1 MKKVLSRAENPSA
14 QLGRITTIY
23 VFAFPFNLHSLS
35 VYLPYLFICYYRHM
49 VSNISYIDDT
59 RVAVWGWS
67 YGGYLAAQLL
77 AEDDRRL
84 ISCAVSVAPVVK
96 WQLYGKFISSFF

>member
-1 MKKVLSRAENPSA
+1 
-14 QLGRITTIY
+14 
-23 VFAFPFNLHSLS
+23 
-35 VYLPYLFICYYRHM
+35 M

-96 WQLYGKFISSFF
+96 WQLYGKFTSSFVGLIY

>member
-1 MKKVLSRAENPSA
+1 
-14 QLGRITTIY
+14 
-23 VFAFPFNLHSLS
+23 
-35 VYLPYLFICYYRHM
+35 M

-67 YGGYLAAQLL
+67 YGGYLAAQIL

-96 WQLYGKFISSFF
+96 WQLYGKFFSTYRISSYSFRGNYSFLTLALCTVTFDHIT

>member
-1 MKKVLSRAENPSA
+1 
-14 QLGRITTIY
+14 
-23 VFAFPFNLHSLS
+23 
-35 VYLPYLFICYYRHM
+35 M

-96 WQLYGKFISSFF
+96 WQLYGKFISSFFRFNLLKV

>member
-1 MKKVLSRAENPSA
+1 
-14 QLGRITTIY
+14 
-23 VFAFPFNLHSLS
+23 
-35 VYLPYLFICYYRHM
+35 M

-96 WQLYGKFISSFF
+96 WQLYGKFISSFFRFNLLKVCSKVKFKYFGKATEI

>member
-1 MKKVLSRAENPSA
+1 
-14 QLGRITTIY
+14 
-23 VFAFPFNLHSLS
+23 
-35 VYLPYLFICYYRHM
+35 M

-67 YGGYLAAQLL
+67 YGGYLAAQIL

-96 WQLYGKFISSFF
+96 WQLYGKHEYFCGYSVIEEFR

>member
-1 MKKVLSRAENPSA
+1 MFKHFRESSN
-14 QLGRITTIY
+14 
-23 VFAFPFNLHSLS
+23 FPFVDS
-35 VYLPYLFICYYRHM
+35 RRM
-49 VSNISYIDDT
+49 
-59 RVAVWGWS
+59 AVWGWS

-96 WQLYGKFISSFF
+96 WQLYGKCTSS

>member
-1 MKKVLSRAENPSA
+1 
-14 QLGRITTIY
+14 
-23 VFAFPFNLHSLS
+23 
-35 VYLPYLFICYYRHM
+35 M

-67 YGGYLAAQLL
+67 YGGYLAAQIL

-96 WQLYGKFISSFF
+96 WQLYGKFFFKFPSGPQKYQKVQHFLEKFHKKNPPITWNFLDQY

>member
-1 MKKVLSRAENPSA
+1 
-14 QLGRITTIY
+14 
-23 VFAFPFNLHSLS
+23 
-35 VYLPYLFICYYRHM
+35 M

-67 YGGYLAAQLL
+67 YGGYLAAQIL

-96 WQLYGKFISSFF
+96 WQLYGKGFFQGFFRFNLVKV

>member
-1 MKKVLSRAENPSA
+1 
-14 QLGRITTIY
+14 
-23 VFAFPFNLHSLS
+23 
-35 VYLPYLFICYYRHM
+35 M

-96 WQLYGKFISSFF
+96 WQLYGKFISSFLGLTLIEMSSENKKNSHL